1 MAHLLIPGAGGS
13 AWYWHRVVPL
23 LEQAGLAVIAVDL
36 PADDPEAEEA
46 AMEADDEGLV
56 NAEPDNVEA
65 TEG

>member
-36 PADDPEAEEA
+36 PADDPEADLLTYAYVASVA
-46 AMEADDEGLV
+46 AMD
-56 NAEPDNVEA
+56 A
-65 TEG
+65 T